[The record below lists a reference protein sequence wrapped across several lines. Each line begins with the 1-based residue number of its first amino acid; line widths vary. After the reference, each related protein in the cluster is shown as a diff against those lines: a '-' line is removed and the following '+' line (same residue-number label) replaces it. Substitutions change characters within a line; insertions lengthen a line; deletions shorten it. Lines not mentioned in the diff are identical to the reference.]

1 MNSVLQGD
9 REMSK
14 TPKRPDEMEE
24 QADVNLPKIM
34 TKPLPVI
41 LDELESYIR
50 KVEEAVRLA
59 QGAAKEARNAADMAK
74 QAGEDAAGAARKA
87 AEAAVAKV
95 RDEAARV
102 ADSLSERIADVCER
116 LDSFEEKAK
125 QEAIALDDAFLALKD
140 RHLEQS
146 PFFEK

>member
-1 MNSVLQGD
+1 MAKN
-9 REMSK
+9 
-14 TPKRPDEMEE
+14 PKRPDEQDEPTTSN
-24 QADVNLPKIM
+24 QPKIM
-34 TKPLPVI
+34 TKPLPEI
-41 LDELESYIR
+41 LDDLENYIK

-59 QGAAKEARNAADMAK
+59 QGAAKEAREAADMAK

-87 AEAAVAKV
+87 AESAVAKV
-95 RDEAARV
+95 RDEAAK
-102 ADSLSERIADVCER
+102 AANTLNDKICEVSDR
-116 LDSFEEKAK
+116 LDNLEDRAK